1 MTFKQIMGSLAFAAL
16 AMTAL
21 NVNAGNINANAART
35 VASNFIHQQA
45 AKGSFRSHVAL
56 NDIKLVHAEASSA
69 VKDANDYYAFNLT
82 GGGFIIIAGEDRAAT
97 EYKRDEWKC
106 HCDCSFLV
114 CQLFTFSM

>member
-1 MTFKQIMGSLAFAAL
+1 MTFKQIMGSLTFAAL

-82 GGGFIIIAGEDRAAT
+82 GGGFIIIAGEDRAAF
-97 EYKRDEWKC
+97 K
-106 HCDCSFLV
+106 V
-114 CQLFTFSM
+114 C